1 MAKSEDNPS
10 VLITFRYSAA
20 LFLLFVL
27 SFLSFWVLRENISSQ
42 KDSAYIINIS
52 GRQRMLSQRI
62 ALFSLRLASH
72 AGEGLERQRI
82 AGQLKK
88 AIELMEQ
95 SDRDLAGRGRG
106 GSLSTEV
113 SAYLNQAKSLY
124 SAYQD
129 NLTLDNSHLDY
140 LLGESE
146 NNLLRSLDMVVSRHQ
161 KDSEERVRWL
171 ETIQAWALAAGAFIL
186 LGIGVFIFRPMAR
199 RIREEASQL
208 SQQSASLVVSNQKL
222 EEEIAE
228 RRLIEERL
236 IASNEFNQGLLE
248 TIPFGLD
255 IVDEEGTILYLNDKM
270 EALFGKDSLGKK
282 CYLLY
287 KDDQKQCASC
297 PLKARIQDGQ
307 TRGIEVQGVM
317 NGKTFLIIHTRMIYQ
332 GKKAVL
338 EIFEDITGYRQMQEK
353 LASSE
358 RMADMG
364 RMAGVIAHEFRNQ
377 LGVISNAAYF
387 LKMKVE
393 NPDEKVRRHLNIIE
407 EQVAQTELIISNILN
422 FSRTGNPRL
431 EKADLGAIISRSLEK
446 VPAPPGIEVIMN
458 QNKLPLLDLD
468 PVQIESVLVNIILN
482 AFQAMG
488 EKGTLVINASETGK
502 YVNLVIKDSGKGI
515 KEEDKKRCFE
525 PFFSTKARGTGLGLA
540 AAKIIIERHAGAI
553 SIDSRPEQGAT
564 VTINLPVAV
573 KT

>member
-1 MAKSEDNPS
+1 MEKREDNPS
-10 VLITFRYSAA
+10 VFITFRYAAA
-20 LFLLFVL
+20 LFLLFGL
-27 SFLSFWVLRENISSQ
+27 SCLSFWVLRENISSQ

-62 ALFSLRLASH
+62 ALFSLRLVN
-72 AGEGLERQRI
+72 AGDDLERQRI
-82 AGQLKK
+82 AVQLKK

-95 SDRDLAGRGRG
+95 SDRDLTLKG
-106 GSLSTEV
+106 GGNKISDEV

-124 SAYQD
+124 SAYRD

-140 LLGESE
+140 LLSE
-146 NNLLRSLDMVVSRHQ
+146 AEDNFLRSLDSVVSRHQ
-161 KDSEERVRWL
+161 KASEERVRWL
-171 ETIQAWALAAGAFIL
+171 ETVQAWALAAGALLL
-186 LGIGVFIFRPMAR
+186 LGIGVFIFRPMAL
-199 RIREEASQL
+199 RIHKEASEL
-208 SQQSASLVVSNQKL
+208 KEQSASLVISNQKL
-222 EEEIAE
+222 EEEIGE

-270 EALFGKDSLGKK
+270 EALFGKDALGKK

-393 NPDEKVRRHLNIIE
+393 TSDEKVRRHLDIIE
-407 EQVAQTELIISNILN
+407 EQVAQTGIIISNILN
-422 FSRTGNPRL
+422 FSRTASPRL
-431 EKADLGAIISRSLEK
+431 EKADLGRIISRSLEK
-446 VPAPPGIEVIMN
+446 VPAPAGIEVILN
-458 QNKLPLLDLD
+458 QDKLPLLDLD

-488 EKGTLVINASETGK
+488 DKGSLVINASHTDK
-502 YVNLVIKDSGKGI
+502 YVNLVFKDSGKGI
-515 KEEDKKRCFE
+515 KEEDKKRLFE

-540 AAKIIIERHAGAI
+540 SAKIIIERHAGTI
-553 SIDSRPEQGAT
+553 SIDSKPEQGAA
-564 VTINLPVAV
+564 VIINLPV
-573 KT
+573 KI